1 MAPRATRSDA
11 VTVVAETPAPSAGE
25 EAEDEGRD
33 ERAGKQ
39 ASPGTDKRAREE
51 ERDDSGKKRRKSQT
65 RSPERPVTPPPA
77 TSSAHAAPASV
88 SKLTVTTM
96 TPTSRANPKSATT
109 PRRVGPGGMPF
120 LPAYSPV
127 DKNCAFCGGDS
138 SLNRHGR
145 KEEMVSCY
153 ECGSSGHPTC
163 LEWDDWGMVKRVKA
177 YAWLCQ
183 ECKRCEVCD
192 EKGDDDDILFC
203 DSCDRGWHR
212 LCLDP
217 PLHSVPRGKWTCPTC
232 VKQSEF
238 SRDAI
243 LPSTIGK
250 RERRQARPIGLVSA
264 GSSSSLHGD
273 ETGRKSDRPKRDR
286 KGKGRA
292 TYDFGDV
299 NGTDGFGDDDRSTDE
314 DDDGAVAAALLLP
327 PGASLDAATLANAV
341 SAVDPTTSSSA
352 HPRVKV
358 PKITF
363 KLGADGS
370 PASAATGAAGAIQAG
385 SILPSAAAASAAR
398 PAQRPPMKKPRL
410 SNSHSASPAPRE
422 TFRPWLAP
430 RPPPSS
436 SSADE
441 AELEEAEEGD
451 DYDPYGGMLT
461 TKEADGT
468 GRKPTDKD
476 RERWRWAKTE
486 WERREWEKVFASSGP
501 ATPAGATPPAVHDEH
516 GTAAGSTDGRE
527 LRHVR
532 PPNATPA
539 IAIPT
544 FPGQALPS
552 SSTVSS
558 AHTLPIRPITHLRI
572 GEFELE
578 TWYQAPFP
586 EEYTRVPE
594 GRLWVCEWC
603 LKYMK
608 SGFEAERHKLKC
620 KMRHPPGD
628 EIYRDGKV
636 SVFEVDGRKAKIY
649 CQNLCLLAKQFLD
662 HKTLYYDVEPF
673 LFYVMTEA
681 SPLGAK
687 FVGYFSKEKRSPTN
701 NVSCI
706 MTLPV
711 RQRRG
716 WGNLLID
723 FSYLL
728 SKKEARLGT
737 PERPLS
743 DLGLLSYR
751 NYWTLTLFQ
760 YFASLPTDSD
770 KEIRFEDISKATS
783 MTRDDIYFIL
793 HERGYITDLSQQPVP
808 VPANLA
814 AIPPTA
820 PPVAQGGLFAP
831 AIGPPP
837 APATPSGPAVPAA
850 SSAQTNSL
858 AAPTVPAGG
867 AYAAQ
872 PSSQSQP
879 IPPLRPPVAPAAASI
894 VAPPPP
900 SATAPPATPAAHPV
914 PAQKAPPIP
923 QAGGDMTVNAQPS
936 TSMSTGAATP
946 RPLALGSAPG
956 SARTSPGPQTPGGVG
971 PRGGMKT
978 NIFRGNQYTKARE
991 QKLLEEA
998 LAAGLPPPEG
1008 LIHRF
1013 SEEEKKRE
1021 RKTPRPSGSASGT
1034 GTPRHPFYGN
1044 QWSAKK
1050 QRASGS
1056 SGQHGG
1062 AGHHQ
1067 SPKKL
1072 VVPTSYKI
1080 HPNREEVD
1088 AYLAQHFESKKE
1100 WIRLRPE
1107 ALKWTPFLVT
1117 RGFGLGVDVGST
1129 AVDGMQQ
1136 QRQMAGLG
1144 AKGDAQTTG
1153 STTGTGTEDQA
1164 AHASV
1169 NGGEDVEMQAVGGKE
1184 DAGEADVERS
1194 PSLHGGDDG
1203 HREVDEDED
1212 PFANL
1217 SSSSTDDFDDD
1228 DGEGFDPRRNSRRF
1242 SSRIGATSTR
1252 SLRTTRQRSTSATP
1266 SRRLPGRQASRLA
1279 SRALASQVSL
1289 LDGEAEESEPL
1300 GQKRRLTRS
1309 SPVKIPP
1316 TGLANGTDGEE
1327 GMAGVTAGEET
1338 G

>member
-127 DKNCAFCGGDS
+127 DTNCAFCGGDS

-243 LPSTIGK
+243 LPSTTGK

-292 TYDFGDV
+292 TYDFGDG
-299 NGTDGFGDDDRSTDE
+299 NGTDGFGNDDRSTDE
-314 DDDGAVAAALLLP
+314 DDDGAVAASLLLP

-341 SAVDPTTSSSA
+341 SAVDPTTSLSA

-370 PASAATGAAGAIQAG
+370 PAPAATGGAGAIQAG

-410 SNSHSASPAPRE
+410 SHSHSASPAPRE

-501 ATPAGATPPAVHDEH
+501 ATPAGATPPAAHDEH

-539 IAIPT
+539 IAVPT

-608 SGFEAERHKLKC
+608 NGFEAERHKLKC

-760 YFASLPTDSD
+760 YFASLPADSD

-858 AAPTVPAGG
+858 AAPTVPAG
-867 AYAAQ
+867 
-872 PSSQSQP
+872 
-879 IPPLRPPVAPAAASI
+879 
-894 VAPPPP
+894 
-900 SATAPPATPAAHPV
+900 AHPV
-914 PAQKAPPIP
+914 PAQRAPPVP
-923 QAGGDMTVNAQPS
+923 QPGGDLTVNAQPS
-936 TSMSTGAATP
+936 TSMTTGAGTP

-1013 SEEEKKRE
+1013 GEEEKKRE

-1056 SGQHGG
+1056 SGQQGG

-1088 AYLAQHFESKKE
+1088 AYLARHFESKKE
-1100 WIRLRPE
+1100 WIRLSPD

-1153 STTGTGTEDQA
+1153 STTGTGTEDHS

-1169 NGGEDVEMQAVGGKE
+1169 NGGKDVEMQDVGGKE
-1184 DAGEADVERS
+1184 DAEAADVERS

-1203 HREVDEDED
+1203 HSEMDEDED

-1228 DGEGFDPRRNSRRF
+1228 DGEGSDPRRNSRRF
-1242 SSRIGATSTR
+1242 SSRNGATSTR

-1289 LDGEAEESEPL
+1289 LDGEAEESESR

-1316 TGLANGTDGEE
+1316 TGLADGTDGEE
-1327 GMAGVTAGEET
+1327 GMAGDTAEEET
-1338 G
+1338 S

>member
-1 MAPRATRSDA
+1 
-11 VTVVAETPAPSAGE
+11 
-25 EAEDEGRD
+25 
-33 ERAGKQ
+33 
-39 ASPGTDKRAREE
+39 
-51 ERDDSGKKRRKSQT
+51 
-65 RSPERPVTPPPA
+65 
-77 TSSAHAAPASV
+77 
-88 SKLTVTTM
+88 M

-120 LPAYSPV
+120 LPAFSPV

-163 LEWDDWGMVKRVKA
+163 LEWDDWGMVKRVKS

-250 RERRQARPIGLVSA
+250 RERRQARPIGLVSV

-273 ETGRKSDRPKRDR
+273 ETGRKSDRLRRDR

-292 TYDFGDV
+292 TYHFGDG
-299 NGTDGFGDDDRSTDE
+299 NGTDGFADDDRSTDE

-327 PGASLDAATLANAV
+327 PGGAVDAATLATAV
-341 SAVDPTTSSSA
+341 SAADPTTSSSSL

-370 PASAATGAAGAIQAG
+370 PAPTATGGAGAIQAG
-385 SILPSAAAASAAR
+385 SILPSAAAASSAR
-398 PAQRPPMKKPRL
+398 PSQRPPMKKPRL
-410 SNSHSASPAPRE
+410 SHSHSASPAPRE
-422 TFRPWLAP
+422 TSRPWLAP

-461 TKEADGT
+461 AKEADGT
-468 GRKPTDKD
+468 GRKPTGKD

-486 WERREWEKVFASSGP
+486 WERREWEKVFAAGGP
-501 ATPAGATPPAVHDEH
+501 ATPAGATPPAAHDE
-516 GTAAGSTDGRE
+516 AGAGAVSSDGRE

-544 FPGQALPS
+544 FAGQTLPS

-558 AHTLPIRPITHLRI
+558 VHTLPIRPITHLRI

-608 SGFEAERHKLKC
+608 SAFEGERHKLKC

-728 SKKEARLGT
+728 SKKEGRLGT

-760 YFASLPTDSD
+760 YFASLPRDSD
-770 KEIRFEDISKATS
+770 QEVRFEDISKATS

-808 VPANLA
+808 IPAHLA
-814 AIPPTA
+814 AIPPVPPPVTQSGVFAPVAGPALAAASTPSSPTAGSSQANNMVAQA
-820 PPVAQGGLFAP
+820 PPVAGAAAVQTLPQDQPAP
-831 AIGPPP
+831 PQGPPVS
-837 APATPSGPAVPAA
+837 ARAAVPA
-850 SSAQTNSL
+850 L
-858 AAPTVPAGG
+858 APF
-867 AYAAQ
+867 
-872 PSSQSQP
+872 
-879 IPPLRPPVAPAAASI
+879 
-894 VAPPPP
+894 
-900 SATAPPATPAAHPV
+900 PATPAAIQ
-914 PAQKAPPIP
+914 PAASATTRPAPGQPAPTAP
-923 QAGGDMTVNAQPS
+923 QAGGSLTAVAQA
-936 TSMSTGAATP
+936 TSSAVTGAETP
-946 RPLALGSAPG
+946 RPPAPGPAPG
-956 SARTSPGPQTPGGVG
+956 SAGTSPGPQTPSGVG

-991 QKLLEEA
+991 QKMLEDA

-1013 SEEEKKRE
+1013 GEEEKKRE

-1050 QRASGS
+1050 QRTSGS
-1056 SGQHGG
+1056 TGQQGS
-1062 AGHHQ
+1062 AGHHH

-1080 HPNREEVD
+1080 HPNREEVE
-1088 AYLAQHFESKKE
+1088 AYLARHFESKKA
-1100 WIRLRPE
+1100 WIRLRSD

-1136 QRQMAGLG
+1136 QRQIAGLG
-1144 AKGDAQTTG
+1144 AKGDAQTTCP
-1153 STTGTGTEDQA
+1153 TTGTGTEDQSA
-1164 AHASV
+1164 QVSV
-1169 NGGEDVEMQAVGGKE
+1169 NGGEDVEMPTAG
-1184 DAGEADVERS
+1184 GEAEADEDVERS
-1194 PSLHGGDDG
+1194 PSLHGGDDAQS
-1203 HREVDEDED
+1203 EMDEDED
-1212 PFANL
+1212 PFAIL

-1228 DGEGFDPRRNSRRF
+1228 DGEGFNPRRNRGRF
-1242 SSRIGATSTR
+1242 SSRNGGASTR
-1252 SLRTTRQRSTSATP
+1252 CLRATRQRSTSATP
-1266 SRRLPGRQASRLA
+1266 VAAPPRRLPGRQASRLA

-1289 LDGEAEESEPL
+1289 LGGEAEESEPL

-1316 TGLANGTDGEE
+1316 TELANGLDGD
-1327 GMAGVTAGEET
+1327 TAGEET